1 MPDLNKR
8 REQLTQR
15 LSELDGRLHRIDDH
29 LHQTPN
35 PDVEDRA
42 QEAEMD
48 EVLEG
53 LGAAGAAEVNA
64 IHAALARIEGG
75 TYGVCLKCGEDIA
88 EKRLDV
94 IPHTTLCQ
102 SCAAS
107 AEGKT

>member
-1 MPDLNKR
+1 MPDYSR
-8 REQLTQR
+8 RQQQLTQR
-15 LSELDGRLHRIDDH
+15 LTELDGRLHRIDDH

-42 QEAEMD
+42 QESEMD

-75 TYGVCLKCGEDIA
+75 TFGICLRCGSDIA
-88 EKRLDV
+88 EKRLDI
-94 IPHTTLCQ
+94 IPQATLCQ
-102 SCAAS
+102 TCAAG
-107 AEGKT
+107 AEGKR